1 MKNPKLKKYAG
12 LLLAAVAL
20 IGCIVVWW
28 GYAQL
33 TALVQARLKVLVSPD
48 VSVAKVTARWN
59 RIELDQVRIAR
70 RGNGTFAQRFSCD
83 RIVITPSLMSLF
95 SGRLDI
101 TEISL
106 ENPYLLLEINP
117 DGSFVKILTTG
128 PASTATSSSG
138 ALPVHIADMRI
149 SKGVIELLDWQVA
162 RKNVIGLNNP
172 RGHYH
177 LTKLQNIS
185 FSGGAL
191 TIPITEQSMA
201 VRLELDSQAGGHLLV
216 TGDIAPS
223 GLDTHLKLDLN
234 TLNIMPFRP
243 YFQKQGDLEISAG
256 TLSAS
261 STLTIN
267 KRILNAPG
275 TLHLKGLDFDHNST
289 KGALLGVPSWALVS
303 FLSDHNDELSV
314 QFKISGNLDNPRFS
328 IQQSLVDQVATALS
342 SKIGV
347 PTVSDV
353 GKGIMGI
360 GEKGIKGLFGITGSK
375 K

>member
-162 RKNVIGLNNP
+162 RKNVIGGDQGDQYP
-172 RGHYH
+172 D
-177 LTKLQNIS
+177 
-185 FSGGAL
+185 GAL

-328 IQQSLVDQVATALS
+328 IHQSLVDQVATALS